1 MDKKSP
7 YYIYKVNNGAS
18 NNTSDYVFKTSPV
31 MAQIAID
38 MDIDGPQNI
47 LQKENAY
54 FDTTFCRVYGFSS
67 FGLWFYHPSM
77 CKILCLASMDMRT
90 ENSNDIAI
98 FFNLFNEVLSKVK
111 GQKNYKFNPRAFV
124 CDEGGA
130 NYKAIRMVY
139 GNDFCKNRVFGC
151 QFHFLNDMHKKK
163 HEVKENMWE
172 K

>member
-1 MDKKSP
+1 
-7 YYIYKVNNGAS
+7 
-18 NNTSDYVFKTSPV
+18 
-31 MAQIAID
+31 
-38 MDIDGPQNI
+38 
-47 LQKENAY
+47 
-54 FDTTFCRVYGFSS
+54 
-67 FGLWFYHPSM
+67 M

-111 GQKNYKFNPRAFV
+111 GQKNYKFNLRAFV

-151 QFHFLNDMHKKK
+151 QFHFLNDMHKRK
-163 HEVKENMWE
+163 HEVKENMRE
-172 K
+172 KLYNYVRNCAMKLQLLANTMFTNQDWMRLGNCIQLLASSSIGGMTEEVTYFLLSVGGITRCESL